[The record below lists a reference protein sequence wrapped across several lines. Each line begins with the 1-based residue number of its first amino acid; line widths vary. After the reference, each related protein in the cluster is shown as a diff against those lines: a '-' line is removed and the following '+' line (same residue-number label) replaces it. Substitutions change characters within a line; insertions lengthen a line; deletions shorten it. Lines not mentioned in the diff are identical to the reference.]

1 LRKVI
6 LNLAVSL
13 DGFIEGPNGEF
24 DWCFTDQDY
33 GMKAFMKRID
43 AVFMGRKS
51 YEVVKKMG
59 GENPYPK
66 LKNYVFSRTL
76 NHVDAGSILVNGD
89 LEQEVK
95 AIMHQ
100 RGKDIWLFGGASLV
114 TSFVNANLV
123 DELWLA
129 VHPLLLGGALS
140 GNSRSDPIYIERNES
155 LFNRPGPVVLR
166 KEVNPP
172 WYSGYSD
179 FHSFAATNLSSID
192 RDKPFFARVPKNRSR
207 L

>member
-1 LRKVI
+1 MNEDSMRKVL

-33 GMKAFMKRID
+33 GMKTFLSRID
-43 AVFMGRKS
+43 AVFIGRKS

-66 LKNYVFSRTL
+66 LKNYVFSHTL
-76 NHVDAGSILVNGD
+76 EKVDADSILVSGD
-89 LEQEVK
+89 LEKEVRTLTG
-95 AIMHQ
+95 Q

-114 TSFVNANLV
+114 TSFINANLV

-129 VHPLLLGGALS
+129 VHPLLLGGGKPLFQE
-140 GNSRSDPIYIERNES
+140 IRNRIHFS
-155 LFNRPGPVVLR
+155 LKNT
-166 KEVNPP
+166 KS
-172 WYSGYSD
+172 YSTGLVQLLYE
-179 FHSFAATNLSSID
+179 
-192 RDKPFFARVPKNRSR
+192 KK
-207 L
+207 

>member
-1 LRKVI
+1 MRKVI

-129 VHPLLLGGALS
+129 VHPLLLGG
-140 GNSRSDPIYIERNES
+140 GKP
-155 LFNRPGPVVLR
+155 LFQEIRGRIPFTL
-166 KEVNPP
+166 KETKA
-172 WYSGYSD
+172 YSTGLVQLFYE
-179 FHSFAATNLSSID
+179 
-192 RDKPFFARVPKNRSR
+192 KK
-207 L
+207 